1 MQINQVIIENL
12 KKQFKRKTELPEG
25 KKLLLYLNNMLLIT
39 GRVDVMFCNSFVQE
53 SLQLLVNSILLY
65 EDGFFDCA
73 FYSLRQASEVI
84 DTMLYLANADCV
96 ELKKWEKKERFP
108 MDSKIREQLK
118 NVDMGYEE
126 ISILLK
132 DYFEHHRELIKK
144 THKIIHKQGLDTF
157 YAMRLGNKAH
167 FEQEETLFVETLKYT
182 IGIEIIVFVLLDPI
196 SLVMADE
203 ELTMKFHHNPLTEAI
218 DTDYFEKYLGLTDII
233 EKIKSSNFYR
243 DFSEQ
248 FELNE
253 EMNMATCSVIR
264 DNAWDIKSLN
274 DIEKQIHLLNSYE
287 KYMFRIL
294 KAGIRI
300 TNFYYMGGWDWYFT
314 TYKSKYPNNSF
325 SSESLVPYKEKTGN
339 YNQKFGEK
347 YISTISMYDDA
358 LMMEHDEQLS
368 ESEIERVRQI
378 ESEEKKEYVKLQKES
393 KNEYEK

>member
-1 MQINQVIIENL
+1 MQMEQAIIENL
-12 KKQFKRKTELPEG
+12 EKQFKRKIELPEG
-25 KKLLLYLNNMLLIT
+25 KELLLYLNNMLLVT

-73 FYSLRQASEVI
+73 FYSLRQANEVI
-84 DTMLYLANADCV
+84 DTMLYLANSDGA
-96 ELKKWEKKERFP
+96 ELKKWRKKERFP

-118 NVDMGYEE
+118 KVDVGYEE

-132 DYFEHHRELIKK
+132 AYFEHQRDLIRKS
-144 THKIIHKQGLDTF
+144 HKIIHKQGLDTF
-157 YAMRLGNKAH
+157 YAMRFGNKVD
-167 FEQEETLFVETLKYT
+167 FEQEETLFVEALKYT

-203 ELTMKFHHNPLTEAI
+203 KLTMKFHHNPLTEAI
-218 DTDYFEKYLGLTDII
+218 DTNYFEKYLGLTDVI
-233 EKIKSSNFYR
+233 ETIKRSNFYR

-253 EMNMATCSVIR
+253 AMNMATCSVIR
-264 DNAWDIKSLN
+264 DNAWDIKSLG

-294 KAGIRI
+294 RAGIRI
-300 TNFYYMGGWDWYFT
+300 TCFYYMGGWDWYFT
-314 TYKSKYPNNSF
+314 TYKSEYPNSSY
-325 SSESLVPYKEKTGN
+325 SSEDLAPYKDKVGN

-347 YISTISMYDDA
+347 YISTISMYDDT

-368 ESEIERVRQI
+368 EIEIKRIRQI
-378 ESEEKKEYVKLQKES
+378 EIEEKKKYERLQKDL
-393 KNEYEK
+393 EKT